1 MQISKFSFAW
11 ACLAWEGMVLRDS
24 QRQED
29 PINRGLQRTL
39 GPWHQ
44 DPTACA
50 EAGRQQS
57 TTKATFKTPEWT
69 EEEGLRVRR
78 PLCRK
83 VGDALSHTW
92 AANRPCC
99 AASPRCPDLSG
110 ACYGKKQHPEEGA
123 SNRSGQFATNSPEGT
138 KGLLSFLSL

>member
-1 MQISKFSFAW
+1 M
-11 ACLAWEGMVLRDS
+11 LRDS
-24 QRQED
+24 LRQED

-69 EEEGLRVRR
+69 EEEGLGSGDPCAERWEMPFLILGQPTDPAVQ
-78 PLCRK
+78 PLQG
-83 VGDALSHTW
+83 VLTSLVLAMGTALVTGMDSLLPT
-92 AANRPCC
+92 AQRG
-99 AASPRCPDLSG
+99 PRGSCL
-110 ACYGKKQHPEEGA
+110 
-123 SNRSGQFATNSPEGT
+123 F
-138 KGLLSFLSL
+138 

>member
-29 PINRGLQRTL
+29 PLNRGLQRIL

-44 DPTACA
+44 DPTACT
-50 EAGRQQS
+50 EARRQQP

-83 VGDALSHTW
+83 VGDALSQTW

-110 ACYGKKQHPEEGA
+110 ACYG
-123 SNRSGQFATNSPEGT
+123 NSIPR
-138 KGLLSFLSL
+138 KALLTGVDSLLPTAQRGPRGSCLF